1 MGKRV
6 KGLNITARIVYILVF
21 ALSLAVFWYSKS
33 GQGWIDFILNCSF
46 DLIAAIFLIAYF
58 AGSARPVARMTA
70 ALEDVTNTIRNR
82 AAAADPKTLWADLG
96 KEKLFAGTVLADRY
110 ASYVKAVKRE
120 TRANPATADCD
131 IADYIDENLLYSV
144 ARKSFCDQ
152 ISGVMT
158 ALGILFTFIGLVY
171 GLRSFNAT
179 SVELMQESTQVLM
192 AGIKVAFLTSIFGL
206 IYSLLFTLFYRRM
219 MKCAAE
225 ALYDFQDSF
234 EECVR
239 PSSSHAGENALIRLQ
254 VEQNE
259 LLEKFASNV
268 GSSVS
273 ESLSASIKP
282 VIEKLSRTLEGYVT
296 VAIEDQRAGMDKV
309 VTYFLESMNSSL
321 GNIFVQLRAQT
332 EDLSNWQKTMIAST
346 QKFMEGVAGAQDDL
360 EQSRKYTQ
368 LIIERVENFTA
379 STESLVA
386 RQMDSLRQ
394 IESFMNDYQ
403 ALHKAE
409 KAYILEM
416 AAAAKSAETSSEKTL
431 EAAEAIGRMSGN
443 YLDSLEQKA
452 GELLSKLSAQV
463 SVMGEDLRGS
473 AEITHRQ
480 LESAGEK
487 MDVAAASMRMVSEKS
502 STDMSQAAAKLSEAL
517 DGSFDRFDRQ
527 LNTLEQALGKLRVA
541 AESVSQSMKTL
552 PDSANA
558 LDTDLNKTAK
568 TLKTELNA
576 LLGALTDTRKVLD
589 KFSADASR
597 KLNR

>member
-1 MGKRV
+1 MAKRI
-6 KGLNITARIVYILVF
+6 KGLNIAARLVFILVF
-21 ALSLAVFWYSKS
+21 ALSVAVFWFSKS
-33 GQGWIDFILNCSF
+33 GQGWMDFILNCSF
-46 DLIAAIFLIAYF
+46 DLIAALFIIAYF
-58 AGSARPVARMTA
+58 AGSARPLAKMTA

-96 KEKLFAGTVLADRY
+96 KEKLFAGTALDERWRA
-110 ASYVKAVKRE
+110 YVKAVKRE
-120 TRANPATADCD
+120 SRANPVTADCD
-131 IADYIDENLLYSV
+131 IADYIDEDLMYSV
-144 ARKSFCDQ
+144 GKKSFCDQ

-179 SVELMQESTQVLM
+179 SVELMQESTQILM

-206 IYSLLFTLFYRRM
+206 IYSLIFNLFYRRLL
-219 MKCAAE
+219 KCAAE
-225 ALYDFQDSF
+225 GLYEFQDTF

-239 PSSSHAGENALIRLQ
+239 PSAAHAGENALIRLQ

-259 LLEKFASNV
+259 LLEHFASNV

-273 ESLSASIKP
+273 DSLSASIRP
-282 VIEKLSRTLEGYVT
+282 VIEKLSQTLEGYVT
-296 VAIEDQRAGMDKV
+296 VSIEDQRAGMDKV
-309 VTYFLESMNSSL
+309 VAYFLESMNSSL

-332 EDLSNWQKTMIAST
+332 EELSAWQKTMIAST
-346 QKFMEGVAGAQDDL
+346 QKLMEGVGGAQDDL
-360 EQSRKYTQ
+360 EKSRKYTQ

-379 STESLVA
+379 STEGLVA

-409 KAYILEM
+409 KAYIMEM
-416 AAAAKSAETSSEKTL
+416 AAAAKSAETSSEKNL

-443 YLDSLEQKA
+443 YLDALEQKM
-452 GELLSKLSAQV
+452 GELLTKLSAQV
-463 SVMGEDLRGS
+463 SVMAEDTRND

-480 LESAGEK
+480 LETAGEK
-487 MDVAAASMRMVSEKS
+487 ILEASAAMTMVAEKN
-502 STDMSQAAAKLSEAL
+502 STDMSQAAARLSETL
-517 DGSFDRFDRQ
+517 EGSFDRFDRQ
-527 LNTLEQALGKLRVA
+527 LSTLEQSLGKLRAA
-541 AESVSQSMKTL
+541 AEAVSGSMKAL
-552 PDSANA
+552 PESAGA
-558 LDTDLNKTAK
+558 LDADLNKTAK

-576 LLGALTDTRKVLD
+576 LLGALADTRKALD

>member
-6 KGLNITARIVYILVF
+6 KGLNVMARIIYILVF
-21 ALSLAVFWYSKS
+21 ALSVAVFWYSRS
-33 GQGWIDFILNCSF
+33 GRGWTDFILNCSF
-46 DLIAAIFLIAYF
+46 DLVAAIFLMAYF
-58 AGSARPVARMTA
+58 AGSARPVGKLTA

-82 AAAADPKTLWADLG
+82 AAAADPKTLWADMS
-96 KEKLFAGTVLADRY
+96 KEKLFAGTAAAERWG
-110 ASYVKAVKRE
+110 SYVKAVKRE

-144 ARKSFCDQ
+144 GRKSFCDQ

-179 SVELMQESTQVLM
+179 SVELMQESTQILM

-219 MKCAAE
+219 MKCAME
-225 ALYDFQDSF
+225 ALYDFQDCF
-234 EECVR
+234 EENVR
-239 PSSSHAGENALIRLQ
+239 PNSAHAGENALIRLQ

-259 LLEKFASNV
+259 LLETFASNV

-309 VTYFLESMNSSL
+309 VTYFLDSMNSSL
-321 GNIFVQLRAQT
+321 GNIFVQLKAQT
-332 EDLSNWQKTMIAST
+332 EELSAWQQTMIAST
-346 QKFMEGVAGAQDDL
+346 QKFMEGVAGAQNDL

-452 GELLSKLSAQV
+452 GELLTKLSAQV
-463 SVMGEDLRGS
+463 SVMGEDLRTG

-487 MDVAAASMRMVSEKS
+487 MDVAAASLRMVSEKS
-502 STDMSQAAAKLSEAL
+502 STDMSQAAAKLSETL

-541 AESVSQSMKTL
+541 AESVSQSMKAL

-589 KFSADASR
+589 KFSSDASR